1 MFVVFP
7 KYYYCDN
14 HLDVEGLFAADLRQA
29 GEKRMASCHSVWDER
44 KEEGKRRKKKKK
56 VGEKVESK
64 RGKRK
69 KKVGE
74 KVGSSLDPT
83 LRGVQSVITVGYLL

>member
-44 KEEGKRRKKKKK
+44 KEEGKRKKKKK
-56 VGEKVESK
+56 W
-64 RGKRK
+64 GKKLNPSGGREK

-83 LRGVQSVITVGYLL
+83 LRGVQSVITVSYLL